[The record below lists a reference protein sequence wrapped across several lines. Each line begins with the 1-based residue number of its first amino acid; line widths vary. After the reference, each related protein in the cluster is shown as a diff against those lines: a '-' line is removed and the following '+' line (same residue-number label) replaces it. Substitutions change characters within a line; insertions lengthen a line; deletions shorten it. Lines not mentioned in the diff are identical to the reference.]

1 MSKTF
6 RVQSGKNTLMS
17 PWPLMRSSQ
26 SWQRFA
32 FICAWLSRFKRKPN
46 QNFLSKG
53 WSSVQ
58 RIWKGHR
65 CCQSLLSW
73 LDGLWFVF
81 FAFVNN
87 SQACCLAEFE
97 RSPKMTW
104 FDFISSFGGFWLY
117 IFLLKRINQSQ
128 RMQVMSRVSRAFLQ
142 SWKSSCQLYFCPY
155 IPHLLAWSSILM
167 KRLDFRP
174 SFFSKRRR
182 RLKDSRDQGFAK
194 RCLKRWKCWKH

>member
-1 MSKTF
+1 MRADWKPAMSKTF

-53 WSSVQ
+53 RSSVQ

-104 FDFISSFGGFWLY
+104 FDFISSFGGFCGLCLG
-117 IFLLKRINQSQ
+117 ISF
-128 RMQVMSRVSRAFLQ
+128 VSVIELFYWFSIRL
-142 SWKSSCQLYFCPY
+142 CRN
-155 IPHLLAWSSILM
+155 LA
-167 KRLDFRP
+167 
-174 SFFSKRRR
+174 
-182 RLKDSRDQGFAK
+182 
-194 RCLKRWKCWKH
+194 RWTKNVL